1 MKKIFVS
8 VIMLAVFVTTMA
20 FNVGSASA
28 RRVSQV
34 PVVVLRSSLFE
45 KMDVGES
52 VPASIEGTSIS
63 CYIASNHTLRCVVPN
78 KHEDSYVT
86 IKVYLE
92 GVILN
97 FHVYVP
103 AIVREPI

>member
-1 MKKIFVS
+1 
-8 VIMLAVFVTTMA
+8 MLAVFVTTLA
-20 FNVGSASA
+20 FNVGSAGATPAPPPS
-28 RRVSQV
+28 RV
-34 PVVVLRSSLFE
+34 PVVALRSSLFE

-92 GVILN
+92 GVTLN
-97 FHVYVP
+97 FYVYVP
-103 AIVREPI
+103 AIVRGPI